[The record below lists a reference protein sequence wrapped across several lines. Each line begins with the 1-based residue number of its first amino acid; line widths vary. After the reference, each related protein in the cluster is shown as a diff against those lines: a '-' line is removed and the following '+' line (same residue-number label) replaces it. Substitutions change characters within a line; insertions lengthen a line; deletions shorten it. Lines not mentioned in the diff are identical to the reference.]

1 MNDLPARTPF
11 QDAMDAIYN
20 PDWKPLERAV
30 QLAGLPLRTCG
41 DFMFMHQDTRG
52 VCHYKHI
59 DTRNYASLR
68 IDSTPEVCVAELAK
82 ARSMERTWG
91 KALDAACCPNGM
103 EHQNCN
109 RDDCECSCHTQLAR
123 GCTCGHLPGQH
134 QPDCPLWDSH
144 VDNYE
149 ADV

>member
-1 MNDLPARTPF
+1 MTNL
-11 QDAMDAIYN
+11 QQLESLLYN

-30 QLAGLPLRTCG
+30 QLAGLPLMTCG

-68 IDSTPEVCVAELAK
+68 IDSTPDVCVSELAK

-91 KALDAACCPNGM
+91 KTLDA
-103 EHQNCN
+103 
-109 RDDCECSCHTQLAR
+109 R
-123 GCTCGHLPGQH
+123 CGR
-134 QPDCPLWDSH
+134 
-144 VDNYE
+144 
-149 ADV
+149 